1 MSFIWRRLTPEP
13 AHPIPLTR
21 KEFFDLAQF
30 CRSYAQELASLDQ
43 SRVNLRQCH
52 KFNGWLSRLKRY
64 DMLSHRLQPITWAR
78 PIARWQI
85 LVLGIVFWLILWI
98 ALPGR
103 IDRLLIMAILNG
115 MVFLLLSLFFIP
127 ESLYGGTVEIIEGKM
142 LRIVVA
148 LEEILQQNELQV
160 SEAVFFQAKE
170 TLEQA
175 HLELRQQIDLAHRR

>member
-13 AHPIPLTR
+13 AYPIPLTR
-21 KEFFDLAQF
+21 KEFYELAQF

-52 KFNGWLSRLKRY
+52 KFNAWLSRLKRY
-64 DMLSHRLQPITWAR
+64 DLLAHRLRSITWAR

-85 LVLGIVFWLILWI
+85 LVLGVVFWLVLWL

-103 IDRLLIMAILNG
+103 LDRLFITAILN
-115 MVFLLLSLFFIP
+115 VVIFLLLSLFFIP
-127 ESLYGGTVEIIEGKM
+127 ESLYGGTVEIIEGKV
-142 LRIVVA
+142 LRVVVA

-160 SEAVFFQAKE
+160 TEAVFFQAKE

-175 HLELRQQIDLAHRR
+175 HLELRQQIDLAHRK